1 MEKQTFKD
9 FLQVLGNALLNAGD
23 QLAQNDLTNPQLDD
37 DQNMDGQ
44 DADAIVNPY
53 DWSNNDIKDDT
64 DPYTMNDENLSVA
77 KEYEENDINVKRKD
91 DDEENPD
98 EYADNQQ
105 GENNEFDDENQ
116 DDTDPD
122 ELDQYGNDA
131 NEDQERQGNVR
142 YVKDAHLV
150 SRRQTD
156 DGKFDEL
163 WIFNTKDQA
172 PRRSDYIISDI
183 LKGTDIPANEISSDD
198 GSQDYLIWNV
208 GNIQMVKVRGLP
220 E

>member
-1 MEKQTFKD
+1 M
-9 FLQVLGNALLNAGD
+9 LNAGD

-37 DQNMDGQ
+37 DKNMDGQ

>member
-131 NEDQERQGNVR
+131 NEGQERQGNVR

>member
-44 DADAIVNPY
+44 DADAAVNPY

-105 GENNEFDDENQ
+105 GENNEFDDANQ
-116 DDTDPD
+116 DNTDPE